1 MPNIWSEEKLVLCF
15 RIRVSQIYCLQENDR
30 ENRNDSTRSD
40 QWSCYL
46 CRDSVGFTVKRG
58 RLWGL
63 EVIKYSDWV
72 APRQRDLNQQQKQKI
87 INKLPNSISVR
98 LLLSLPNFPPWGLWR
113 EEKWKGKEERG
124 PIITFETRKK
134 KNGQEIQ
141 NHTWEELCSCK
152 PRALRKRNS
161 VSSCILI
168 PLEIETRIDW
178 HVKQKLWTRSI
189 ANQKFQ

>member
-1 MPNIWSEEKLVLCF
+1 MPHIWSEEKLVLCF
-15 RIRVSQIYCLQENDR
+15 RIRVSQIYCLQKNDR
-30 ENRNDSTRSD
+30 EDRNDSTRSD

-87 INKLPNSISVR
+87 IDKLPNSISVR

-124 PIITFETRKK
+124 PILSFETRK

-152 PRALRKRNS
+152 PRALRKRNN
-161 VSSCILI
+161 VSSCILV

-178 HVKQKLWTRSI
+178 HVKQKLGTRSI

>member
-1 MPNIWSEEKLVLCF
+1 MPHIWSEEKLVLCF

-30 ENRNDSTRSD
+30 ENRNDSTRSH

-124 PIITFETRKK
+124 PILTFETRKK
-134 KNGQEIQ
+134 MGRRFKTIPERNCVPVSREP
-141 NHTWEELCSCK
+141 WEKETMLIV
-152 PRALRKRNS
+152 
-161 VSSCILI
+161 VS
-168 PLEIETRIDW
+168 
-178 HVKQKLWTRSI
+178 
-189 ANQKFQ
+189 